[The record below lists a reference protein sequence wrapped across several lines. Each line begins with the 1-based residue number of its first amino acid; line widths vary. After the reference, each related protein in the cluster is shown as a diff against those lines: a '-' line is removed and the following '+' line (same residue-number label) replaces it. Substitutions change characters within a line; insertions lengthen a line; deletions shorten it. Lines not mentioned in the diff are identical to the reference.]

1 MMTRLRGKGRDQEII
16 RPGENGQGQEMTR
29 PRENGH
35 GQEMTQSLHCVK
47 DPDHATQMMMNGE
60 NDPDPE
66 MTPTRPRE
74 RDQDQGMM
82 IRVIQ
87 VIQMTMVFRLL
98 SENDRGLGTPRPR
111 GMLLLG
117 Q

>member
-82 IRVIQ
+82 IRVTQ
-87 VIQMTMVFRLL
+87 VIQMTMAFILL
-98 SENDRGLGTPRPR
+98 PENDRGLGTPRPR